1 MAKDLRQPIVVDNKP
16 GAQGII
22 GVNAAVDSPP
32 DGYTLVMLGV
42 TTGAS
47 NVTLFKK
54 LPYDPMRDLTPIGM
68 IAESPIVLVA
78 APQFGPNN
86 TKELF
91 ELGRKAPGKLTYAS
105 GSGSA
110 QVAAATPVAMGGIE
124 IGRAHV

>member
-1 MAKDLRQPIVVDNKP
+1 MSKDLRQPIVVDNKP

-68 IAESPIVLVA
+68 IAESTIVPEA
-78 APQFGPNN
+78 APTAGWTTPKEMFG
-86 TKELF
+86 
-91 ELGRKAPGKLTYAS
+91 LGPQAGGKTTYN
-105 GSGSA
+105 
-110 QVAAATPVAMGGIE
+110 
-124 IGRAHV
+124 